1 MTNVEIAAAF
11 RRLADLMDLRGDNG
25 FKIRAYRN
33 AADVIEDHPTPLVE
47 LHSAGGSNESQAAL
61 QTLPGIGAAI
71 SQKIADL
78 LATGTFKAYE
88 EIQKEIPLSSLDLLR
103 VESVG
108 MKTAQTLYRQ
118 FQLTNL
124 EDFAKFIAGGG
135 LDCAFPTSANVRK
148 KRCGLRLRLCWRSE
162 PLCQLRMPRPVFT
175 FEPLA

>member
-1 MTNVEIAAAF
+1 MTSRTNAEIATVF

-47 LHSAGGSNESQAAL
+47 LHSAGGVAAL

-78 LATGTFKAYE
+78 LTTGTFKAYE
-88 EIQKEIPLSSLDLLR
+88 EIQKEIPLSTLDLLR
-103 VESVG
+103 VDSVG

-124 EDFAKFIAGGG
+124 QDLAKFIAGGG
-135 LDCAFPTSANVRK
+135 LDCLPNLGERSQEKMRASVEILLAVR
-148 KRCGLRLRLCWRSE
+148 G
-162 PLCQLRMPRPVFT
+162 
-175 FEPLA
+175 A

>member
-1 MTNVEIAAAF
+1 MTPSTNADIAAVF
-11 RRLADLMDLRGDNG
+11 RRLADLADLKDLRGDNG

-47 LHSAGGSNESQAAL
+47 LHSAGGVAAL
-61 QTLPGIGAAI
+61 QTLPGIGSAI

-78 LATGTFKAYE
+78 LTTGTFKAYE
-88 EIQKEIPLSSLDLLR
+88 EIQQEIPLSTLDLLR
-103 VESVG
+103 VEGVG

-135 LDCAFPTSANVRK
+135 LDCLPNL
-148 KRCGLRLRLCWRSE
+148 GERSQE
-162 PLCQLRMPRPVFT
+162 KMRASVEDLLMK
-175 FEPLA
+175 

>member
-1 MTNVEIAAAF
+1 MTPMMNADIAAVF

-33 AADVIEDHPTPLVE
+33 AVEVIEDHPTPLVE
-47 LHSAGGSNESQAAL
+47 LHSAGGVAAL

-88 EIQKEIPLSSLDLLR
+88 EIQKEIPLSTLDLLR
-103 VESVG
+103 VEGVG

-118 FQLTNL
+118 FQITNL
-124 EDFAKFIAGGG
+124 SDLSKFIAGGG
-135 LDCAFPTSANVRK
+135 LDCIPHLGERWQEKMRASVEDLLMK
-148 KRCGLRLRLCWRSE
+148 
-162 PLCQLRMPRPVFT
+162 
-175 FEPLA
+175 